1 MKKNKQDLIIT
12 QAEKVIGRTIQLR
25 NVTPKD
31 AEFIVS
37 IRTNEKK
44 GRFISKT
51 SLDVGN
57 QRKWIENYLL
67 SKGQAYFMITDL
79 NNQPLGTVRI
89 YDQRDNS
96 FCWGSWVV
104 TEEAPSHCAIESA
117 LLVYIFALEL
127 GFEKAHFDVRK
138 GNLSVIKFHERF
150 GAERCGETEED
161 ILFSISKEKILNTL
175 DRFKKYLPEQVK
187 IEW

>member
-1 MKKNKQDLIIT
+1 MTKNKQNLFIT
-12 QAEKVIGRTIQLR
+12 QAEKIIGRTIQLR

-31 AEFIVS
+31 AEFIVRV
-37 IRTNEKK
+37 RTNEKK
-44 GRFISKT
+44 SRFISNT
-51 SLDVGN
+51 SNDVGN
-57 QRKWIENYLL
+57 QLKWIESYLV

-79 NNQPLGTVRI
+79 HNRPLGTVRI
-89 YDQRDNS
+89 YDQQDNS

-104 TEEAPSHCAIESA
+104 IEEAPSHCAIESA
-117 LLVYIFALEL
+117 LLVYIYALEL
-127 GFEKAHFDVRK
+127 GFERAHFDVRK

-150 GAERCGETEED
+150 GAERSGETQED
-161 ILFSISKEKILNTL
+161 IMFSISKEKILNTL